1 MIPKRQTE
9 LFCEWLENYLNY
21 ERIPNRTG
29 FSLETTQFL
38 AQRLGNPEKSL
49 KTLHLAGSK
58 GKGSVSIM
66 LAQILE
72 ASGQEAGLYLS
83 PHILDF
89 SERITRAGTPFSD
102 KLYGEAADG
111 MVPLVDSMIPE
122 EVPGKREPTWFELV
136 TLFAFLVFRTA
147 RLPWAV
153 IETGLGGRLD
163 ATNIIMPEATVF
175 TPIELEHTEYLGD
188 TLEKIA
194 AEKAGIIKPGIP
206 VFTSRQHPVVRA
218 VLEQRAQALS
228 CPFFSMEDAIH
239 SIETEVSVSGLGVR
253 VIYNVLDGGA
263 HFDKPFSSR
272 LSLLNTIQ
280 AQNAALAAYVFKY
293 LFPDSDDE
301 VIAQGLSGAWLPG
314 RFELLSACPLIV
326 LDGAHTVDS
335 IALTLKTFDM
345 LAKEPGELVF
355 ACAADK
361 NVDAIASEFGS
372 RFARITVTRPGDVKK
387 SDIGHSAKAFQR
399 ALNGRDDV
407 RLEAN
412 PDFIGVLEEAL
423 LRAKNENRPL
433 LITGSFYLVAEAKK
447 LLARRFPD
455 Q

>member
-1 MIPKRQTE
+1 MVPKRQTE

-29 FSLETTQFL
+29 FSLDTTQFL
-38 AQRLGNPEKSL
+38 ARRLSNPEQTM
-49 KTLHLAGSK
+49 KTIHLAGSK

-66 LAQILE
+66 LAQILS
-72 ASGQEAGLYLS
+72 ASGRDAGLYLS

-89 SERITRAGTPFSD
+89 TERITRAGIPFSD
-102 KLYGEAADG
+102 ELYGMAADR

-136 TLFAFLVFRTA
+136 TLYAFMVFNA
-147 RLPWAV
+147 ASLSWAV

-163 ATNIIMPEATVF
+163 ATNIIKPEATLF

-194 AEKAGIIKPGIP
+194 TEKAGIIKPGIP
-206 VFTSRQHPVVRA
+206 VFTSRQHPVVRS
-218 VLEQRAQALS
+218 VLEQRARALS
-228 CPFFSMEDAIH
+228 CPFFSMEDAVH
-239 SIETEVSVSGLGVR
+239 SIETDVSVSGLKITV
-253 VIYNVLDGGA
+253 VYNNLAGGA
-263 HFDKPFSSR
+263 RFDTPFSAR
-272 LSLLNTIQ
+272 LSLLNGIQ
-280 AQNAALAAYVFKY
+280 AQNAALAAYAFKY
-293 LFPDSDDE
+293 LFPDADDTT
-301 VIAQGLSGAWLPG
+301 IASGLSGAWLPG
-314 RFELLSACPLIV
+314 RFELVSTDPLIV

-335 IALTLKTFDM
+335 IALTLKTFDL

-361 NVDAIASEFGS
+361 NVDAIANEFGN
-372 RFARITVTRPGDVKK
+372 RFTSITVTRPGDTKR
-387 SDIGHSAKAFQR
+387 SDIGHTAIAFRR
-399 ALNGRDDV
+399 AANSLCNIHLD
-407 RLEAN
+407 AN
-412 PDFIGVLEEAL
+412 PDFVSVIENAL
-423 LRAKNENRPL
+423 LRSRTNHKPL

-447 LLARRFPD
+447 LLAHGFLD

>member
-21 ERIPNRTG
+21 ERIPNRNG

-38 AQRLGNPEKSL
+38 ARRLNNPERAV
-49 KTLHLAGSK
+49 KTIHLAGSK

-66 LAQILE
+66 LADILT
-72 ASGQEAGLYLS
+72 ASGCDTGLYLS

-89 SERITRAGTPFSD
+89 TERITRAGIPFSD
-102 KLYGEAADG
+102 ELYGKAADS
-111 MVPLVDSMIPE
+111 MVPLVESMIPE

-136 TLFAFLVFRTA
+136 TLYAFMVFRTA
-147 RLPWAV
+147 SLPWAV

-163 ATNIIMPEATVF
+163 ATNIIIPEVTVF

-206 VFTSRQHPVVRA
+206 VFTSGQHPLVRS
-218 VLEQRAQALS
+218 VLEKRAKALS
-228 CPFFSMEDAIH
+228 CPFFSMEDAVS
-239 SIETEVSVSGLGVR
+239 SIETEVSLSGLKIR
-253 VIYNVLDGGA
+253 VTYNDLDGGPR
-263 HFDKPFSSR
+263 FDTPFSAR
-272 LSLLNTIQ
+272 LSLLNDIQ

-293 LFPDSDDE
+293 LFPDADDTM
-301 VIAQGLSGAWLPG
+301 IASGLSTAWLPG
-314 RFELLSACPLIV
+314 RFELVSKNPLIV
-326 LDGAHTVDS
+326 LDGAHTVNS

-345 LAKEPGELVF
+345 LAEEPGELVF

-361 NVDAIASEFGS
+361 NVDDIASEFGN
-372 RFARITVTRPGDVKK
+372 RFTRITVTRPGDTKK

-399 ALNGRDDV
+399 AVNAAGNV
-407 RLEAN
+407 HLEAN
-412 PDFIGVLEEAL
+412 PDYVAVLENAF
-423 LRAKNENRPL
+423 LRSRQEHKPL

-447 LLARRFPD
+447 LLARSFPD